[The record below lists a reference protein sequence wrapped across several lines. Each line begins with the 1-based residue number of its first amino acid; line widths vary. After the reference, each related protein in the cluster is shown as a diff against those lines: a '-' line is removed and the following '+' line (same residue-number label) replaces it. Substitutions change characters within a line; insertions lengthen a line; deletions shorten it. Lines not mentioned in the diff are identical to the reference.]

1 MKQATSHSAFFGDA
15 EYTFRL
21 TPALRLELESK
32 CGAGIGGICHRVFHR
47 AFTQTDIAE
56 TIRLALIGGGTA
68 PKRAAELIVAYVADR
83 PLSETYPLAA
93 KILERVWF
101 GAPHKDDNGQA

>member
-1 MKQATSHSAFFGDA
+1 MTCSLAAFFGDA
-15 EYTFRL
+15 EHTFRI
-21 TPALRLELESK
+21 TPALVVELESK
-32 CGAGIGGICHRVFHR
+32 CGAGIGAICHRVFR
-47 AFTQTDIAE
+47 RQFAQADIAE

-68 PKRAAELIVAYVADR
+68 PKRAAELIAAYVADR
-83 PLSETYPLAA
+83 PLSETYQLAA

>member
-1 MKQATSHSAFFGDA
+1 MTQASSYSAFFGDA

-21 TPALRLELESK
+21 TAALRLELESK
-32 CGAGIGGICHRVFHR
+32 CGAGIGAICNRVFHR
-47 AFTQTDIAE
+47 AFTQADIAE
-56 TIRLALIGGGTA
+56 TIRLALIGGGLD
-68 PKRAAELIVAYVADR
+68 PKRAAALIATYVTDR
-83 PLSETYPLAA
+83 PLSETYPLTV